1 MHWGMIH
8 GFWLLPSLFWL
19 VVMALLVWGAIRW
32 FNSRG
37 GHIHS
42 YYPGVPHFDAPPTR
56 LSALEILRQRYARGE
71 IDEVTFN
78 QMRERLQGSDGPKY
92 E

>member
-19 VVMALLVWGAIRW
+19 VIMALLIWGAIRW
-32 FNSRG
+32 FNGRS
-37 GHIHS
+37 GHIRAYYSGMPHS
-42 YYPGVPHFDAPPTR
+42 DTPPTR

-71 IDEVTFN
+71 IDEITFN

>member
-1 MHWGMIH
+1 MHWGIVH
-8 GFWLLPSLFWL
+8 VFWLLPLFWL
-19 VVMALLVWGAIRW
+19 IVMALFIGGAARW
-32 FNSRG
+32 FSGRG
-37 GHIHS
+37 GHLHS
-42 YYPGVPHFDAPPTR
+42 YYPGTPHSNTPPTR

-71 IDEVTFN
+71 IDEITFN